1 MPRKRGQAW
10 AVRLGLLE
18 EEIRGPVTLQLF
30 LQLWFGRYGFHA
42 ELGMA
47 PSVLKPEIS
56 KFGLISTVVPAT
68 LAIECIMPNHGR
80 QHQRFQRKLQ
90 VAAILALIYFLSMPG

>member
-18 EEIRGPVTLQLF
+18 EDIRGPVTLQLL

-47 PSVLKPEIS
+47 PSVLKRENS
-56 KFGLISTVVPAT
+56 KFGLISKVVPAT
-68 LAIECIMPNHGR
+68 LAIDCMMPSHGP
-80 QHQRFQRKLQ
+80 QHQRFQGSCKLQ
-90 VAAILALIYFLSMPG
+90 LYWPMIYTS